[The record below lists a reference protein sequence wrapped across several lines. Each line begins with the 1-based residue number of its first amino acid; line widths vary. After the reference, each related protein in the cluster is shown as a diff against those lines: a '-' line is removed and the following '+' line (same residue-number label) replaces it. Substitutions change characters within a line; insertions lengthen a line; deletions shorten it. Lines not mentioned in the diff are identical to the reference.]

1 MPVKSWILSVILIFL
16 LSACSNT
23 ASPTD
28 KPQQNDLLLIQTS
41 TNIDQNAANHAKNFI
56 QTNKDYDAVYA
67 VNTFDKIVI
76 AVLPKHHDRFQLK
89 EFRKELE
96 SELESEIRQMDLE
109 VTTDKKIALELEK
122 LEGKISNNDISKHHL
137 EKEID
142 RIIQLSKEE
151 T

>member
-1 MPVKSWILSVILIFL
+1 MPVKSWMLFVILIL
-16 LSACSNT
+16 ILSACSNT
-23 ASPTD
+23 ASQEQEEPS
-28 KPQQNDLLLIQTS
+28 LIQTS
-41 TNIDQNAANHAKNFI
+41 TTINQSAANHAKEFI
-56 QTNKDYDAVYA
+56 QANEDYDAVYA

-76 AVLPKHHDRFQLK
+76 AVLPKHHDRFQL
-89 EFRKELE
+89 EDFRKELE
-96 SELESEIRQMDLE
+96 SKLDSEIRQMDLE

-122 LEGKISNNDISKHHL
+122 IEERMSNNDISKHQL